1 MRCESLALKKSVTDW
16 REALKTLPCDINHLE
31 LKFMTNSVE
40 NRHGYGKN
48 LNLVQVQKW
57 SFALE
62 TAPALEPDLVYLLR

>member
-1 MRCESLALKKSVTDW
+1 
-16 REALKTLPCDINHLE
+16 
-31 LKFMTNSVE
+31 MTNSVE